1 MNLEKMAEVTRLYRE
16 KLLND
21 PYRPRFHFCV
31 LDGEGVPGD
40 PNGYFYADGRHHL
53 MYLYRRSNGTFHWG
67 HASSADLLFWRH
79 HQDALVE
86 GSKDEGCFSGGAFVD
101 DDGTAYLSYWI
112 FNPATED
119 AHQGIGIAKAVFPYE
134 NWKQMEYPIIRSD
147 KWGIIETADGKYI
160 GCADPSN
167 IWKKDG
173 MYYMQTGNKAVLDA
187 YGREADSQEIY
198 KGDWTELFSSSNLTD
213 WEYRGRFY
221 DRYEGDGPEDSEDDM
236 CPNFLPLPQSAGGG
250 ALSGKYLQ
258 LFISHNKGCQYYI
271 GSLENEKFR
280 PHIHG
285 RMSWCD
291 DTFFAPEAALDDK
304 NRQIM
309 FAWLRDDLPEQ
320 FQKFGWSGVFGLPRT
335 LWLREEGDLGIAP
348 ASELK
353 RLREGEQKY
362 IISPQK
368 NSGGMFELTNPDGC
382 EINLTVKELG
392 KEFGISIMHR
402 ENNER
407 VLVIYNRAE
416 GILRVDTRQSGSL
429 NRPVLE
435 EAPLVLAE
443 NEQLELI
450 LYIDKSVLEVFAN
463 DRQAITRRIY
473 NPKEML
479 PEFGVFGDG
488 VITELKSFRMMP
500 TMPY

>member
-1 MNLEKMAEVTRLYRE
+1 
-16 KLLND
+16 
-21 PYRPRFHFCV
+21 
-31 LDGEGVPGD
+31 
-40 PNGYFYADGRHHL
+40 
-53 MYLYRRSNGTFHWG
+53 
-67 HASSADLLFWRH
+67 
-79 HQDALVE
+79 
-86 GSKDEGCFSGGAFVD
+86 
-101 DDGTAYLSYWI
+101 
-112 FNPATED
+112 
-119 AHQGIGIAKAVFPYE
+119 
-134 NWKQMEYPIIRSD
+134 
-147 KWGIIETADGKYI
+147 
-160 GCADPSN
+160 
-167 IWKKDG
+167 
-173 MYYMQTGNKAVLDA
+173 
-187 YGREADSQEIY
+187 
-198 KGDWTELFSSSNLTD
+198 
-213 WEYRGRFY
+213 
-221 DRYEGDGPEDSEDDM
+221 
-236 CPNFLPLPQSAGGG
+236 
-250 ALSGKYLQ
+250 
-258 LFISHNKGCQYYI
+258 
-271 GSLENEKFR
+271 
-280 PHIHG
+280 
-285 RMSWCD
+285 MSWCD

-416 GILRVDTRQSGSL
+416 GMLRVDTRQSGSL

-443 NEQLELI
+443 NEQLE
-450 LYIDKSVLEVFAN
+450 YGEKPEK
-463 DRQAITRRIY
+463 RI
-473 NPKEML
+473 N
-479 PEFGVFGDG
+479 
-488 VITELKSFRMMP
+488 
-500 TMPY
+500 